1 MFKKHQLAIGGEG
14 GNLSRKRMAPAPFGG
29 VKRFGHSR
37 ELRSLGLYE
46 FMNAKTLIHPVSDA
60 AEASF

>member
-1 MFKKHQLAIGGEG
+1 MFKKHQLAIGGEVG
-14 GNLSRKRMAPAPFGG
+14 TYLENGWSAPFGG